1 MQVIALFPL
10 LFATLSQFI
19 YSDKEASI
27 TPFHFIPD
35 SDGLISQYLQV
46 ENLITTLISFN
57 RSQLILYPFT
67 SLHFNDSSSIN
78 LCEIFDLKVL
88 HNFTVTCKYI
98 PLSAYSSLVDH
109 YNCSFLGPHNLR
121 DFPVL
126 FQLRRP
132 IKSVKAFNFTSGDCV
147 AGSAW
152 KWNGFRPLASYSS
165 HLPAIHFQTKYIS
178 LLSLALNVLHG
189 PPRSRDKKLV
199 VVHWRRGDQL
209 YTRCTWTSI
218 FKDRSIN
225 CKGPEDLFHFINQK
239 ILSSGF
245 PFADVKVYVATNE
258 REPSILETL
267 QGYNMCTYSS
277 LPEYVSR
284 KLRSVDVYTLEIL
297 LMTIAD
303 VFVPIGRSNTNAFIR
318 RLRSQR
324 GSHSIRQQLLY
335 FDGQLTVASS

>member
-1 MQVIALFPL
+1 MQVTALFPL
-10 LFATLSQFI
+10 LIATLGQSI
-19 YSDKEASI
+19 SSNGEASI

-46 ENLITTLISFN
+46 ENLAATLISFQ
-57 RSQLILYPFT
+57 RTQLILYPFS

-78 LCEIFDLKVL
+78 LCDIFDLKVL
-88 HNFTVTCKYI
+88 HNFTVTCESI
-98 PLSAYSSLVDH
+98 PSSAYSSLVDQ
-109 YNCSFLGPHNLR
+109 YNCTFLGPHSLR
-121 DFPVL
+121 VFPVL

-152 KWNGFRPLASYSS
+152 KWNGFRPLASSSS
-165 HLPAIHFQTKYIS
+165 HLPAIHFQSKYLS
-178 LLSLALNVLHG
+178 LLSLVLNALHG
-189 PPRSRDKKLV
+189 SPRFQDKKLV

-324 GSHSIRQQLLY
+324 GSHSIRQQLLN
-335 FDGQLTVASS
+335 